1 MIDKELYNLLNAGHV
16 KIKMEVNGFETKTE
30 VTEANLA
37 GMMLAITSLIKDIA
51 TKTNTSVKSVIMAI
65 NSLDEATIAPQADS
79 EEQFEVMKEIV
90 KQNLSP
96 EDLK

>member
-1 MIDKELYNLLNAGHV
+1 M
-16 KIKMEVNGFETKTE
+16 
-30 VTEANLA
+30 TEANLA
-37 GMMLAITSLIKDIA
+37 GMMLAVTSLIKGIA
-51 TKTNTSVKSVIMAI
+51 TETNTSVKSVIMAI
-65 NSLDEATIAPQADS
+65 NSLDKATIALQADS

>member
-1 MIDKELYNLLNAGHV
+1 MIDKELYNLLKDGHA
-16 KIKMEVNGFETKTE
+16 KIKMEVNGLETKAE

-37 GMMLAITSLIKDIA
+37 GMVIAAMSLIKDIA
-51 TKTNTSVKSVIMAI
+51 TKTNTSVKTVIMAI
-65 NSLDEATIAPQADS
+65 NNLDETTIALQADS